1 MLEIRPFTPT
11 DAIEAVAARTELDSD
26 DFDFLLG
33 YSPRRGFDSY
43 LEQLQAHEEGL
54 GLPPGWVR
62 SALWGAFVDGEL
74 VGRTCIRYELN
85 ESLAQVGGH
94 IGYAVRP
101 AHRKRGYATE
111 ILRLSL
117 AQLAQRNISSALVT
131 CRDDNVASART
142 IEANAGK
149 LENTVDASDG
159 PTKRYWV
166 PTGASPRD
174 S

>member
-1 MLEIRPFTPT
+1 MLQIRPFAPT
-11 DAIEAVAARTELDSD
+11 DAIDALAARTELDAD

-33 YSPRRGFDSY
+33 YSPRRGFNSY

-62 SALWGAFVDGEL
+62 SALWGAFVEGEL

-85 ESLAQVGGH
+85 ESLAQVGGN

-101 AHRKRGYATE
+101 GHRKRGYASE

-117 AQLAQRNISSALVT
+117 AQLAQRNIASALVT
-131 CRDDNVASART
+131 CRENNLASART
-142 IEANAGK
+142 IESNDGV
-149 LENTVDASDG
+149 LENVVDSSDG
-159 PTKRYWV
+159 PTRRYWV
-166 PTGASPRD
+166 PTATMPRKR
-174 S
+174 

>member
-1 MLEIRPFTPT
+1 MLEIRPFVPT
-11 DAIEAVAARTELDSD
+11 DAIDAVAARAELDAD

-43 LEQLQAHEEGL
+43 LEQLRAHEEGL

-85 ESLAQVGGH
+85 ESLLQVGGN

-101 AHRKRGYATE
+101 GHRKRGYATE

-117 AQLAQRNISSALVT
+117 AQLAQRNIDSALVT
-131 CRDDNVASART
+131 CREDNLASART
-142 IEANAGK
+142 IEANAGV
-149 LENTVDASDG
+149 LENVVDASDG
-159 PTKRYWV
+159 PTRRYWV
-166 PTGASPRD
+166 PTVRMSRRH
-174 S
+174 